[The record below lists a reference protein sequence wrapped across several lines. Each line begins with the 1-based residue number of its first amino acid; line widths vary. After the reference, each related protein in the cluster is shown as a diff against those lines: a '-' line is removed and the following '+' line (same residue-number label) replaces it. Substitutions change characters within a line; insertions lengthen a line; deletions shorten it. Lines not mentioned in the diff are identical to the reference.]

1 MHRTFAAALRRSIA
15 TPTVAAAHAG
25 KVAPAPAACP
35 DPRIDEALKLLLAV
49 GAVLVLLLPAAR
61 GSVAS
66 IGWLPMW
73 LLGMPLVALWAL
85 RGFALPSGCRAS
97 VPVHERPRRARSVPQ
112 ARRRARPATAPVRAR
127 AA

>member
-1 MHRTFAAALRRSIA
+1 MTRILAAALHRSIA
-15 TPTVAAAHAG
+15 APAGVAARSGAAG
-25 KVAPAPAACP
+25 SHPGP

-61 GSVAS
+61 GSVSS

-85 RGFALPSGCRAS
+85 RGFPVPSG
-97 VPVHERPRRARSVPQ
+97 RRAAGPIQGRGRRVRAKPQ
-112 ARRRARPATAPVRAR
+112 ARRRARATAGSTHAR
-127 AA
+127 ATA